1 MIYAV
6 AVIAGFV
13 LGALVVFV
21 NLEGRRHKAKSELA
35 KAQQIAE
42 KAEASRRQLAERVS
56 AVTTEITK
64 RKEEAEQ
71 ILQKATDGAERIR
84 AQAESER
91 VRLRSEQDSLVQA
104 EARLAEARRSVDS
117 RVVAYSELEE
127 ENKLLKQHL
136 QSTDTMIRKA
146 QLDRG
151 AQAVAL
157 KTIDER
163 SAALAER
170 YLSEVEKWVGQSIS
184 ANNFAANKQRLVKA
198 IEWSRE
204 IGFDV
209 PREKEEA
216 LLAQLKADF
225 EMEVRKALERE
236 EQARIKAQI
245 REEQLRQKEI
255 DKELATLERERIAI
269 QAALSK
275 ALEEANDAHSDE
287 VDRLKA
293 RLAEA
298 EARNQ
303 RAIAQAQITKA
314 GHIYIISNIGSFGE
328 GVFKIGMT
336 RRLEPLDRISELSD
350 ASVPFPFDVHMM
362 ISSDNAPAL
371 EHALH
376 KEFHKHR
383 INKVNPRKEYFKAVL
398 DDIKLFVEKHH
409 GEVSYIADAEALEYR
424 QSIVMSE
431 QDQEYIE
438 EVFENAAAAADIPD
452 SED

>member
-13 LGALVVFV
+13 FGALVVFV
-21 NLEGRRHKAKSELA
+21 NLEGKRNKAKSDLV
-35 KAQQIAE
+35 KAQQITE
-42 KAEASRRQLAERVS
+42 KAESSRRQLAEKVL
-56 AVTTEITK
+56 AITTEIAK
-64 RKEEAEQ
+64 RKEEADQ
-71 ILQKATDGAERIR
+71 ILSDASAEAVRIR
-84 AQAESER
+84 ADAASETVQIRRAQDAIAQAET
-91 VRLRSEQDSLVQA
+91 
-104 EARLAEARRSVDS
+104 RLADARRSIDS
-117 RVVAYSELEE
+117 RAVAYSELEE

-136 QSTDTMIRKA
+136 QATDIMVRKV
-146 QLDRG
+146 QLDRDT
-151 AQAVAL
+151 QATSQSAVQ
-157 KTIDER
+157 ER

-170 YLSEVEKWVGQSIS
+170 YLSDVEKWVGQSIS
-184 ANNFAANKQRLVKA
+184 ANNFAANKQKLVKA

-209 PREKEEA
+209 PREKEET

-236 EQARIKAQI
+236 EQARIKASI

-275 ALEEANDAHSDE
+275 ALEEAKDAHSEE

-298 EARNQ
+298 EARSQ

-314 GHIYIISNIGSFGE
+314 GHIYVISNIGAFGE

-336 RRLEPLDRISELSD
+336 RRLEPLDRVSELSD

-371 EHALH
+371 EKALH
-376 KEFHKHR
+376 REFHKHR

-398 DDIKLFVEKHH
+398 DDIKLFVEKQH
-409 GEVSYIADAEALEYR
+409 GDVSYTADAEALEYR
-424 QSIVMSE
+424 QSMEISE

-438 EVFENAAAAADIPD
+438 GVFEKASGAADAPE